1 MPTLDILPMK
11 DIWAQAAAENIEH
24 SQVYE
29 VLSSLRHEV
38 EDARLLMLITLSEMQ
53 AFIEAHRLF
62 TLKRQTVAMCIDT
75 LNKVN
80 KVFIETL

>member
-1 MPTLDILPMK
+1 MK
-11 DIWAQAAAENIEH
+11 DIWAKAAAENIEH
-24 SQVYE
+24 SQVYD